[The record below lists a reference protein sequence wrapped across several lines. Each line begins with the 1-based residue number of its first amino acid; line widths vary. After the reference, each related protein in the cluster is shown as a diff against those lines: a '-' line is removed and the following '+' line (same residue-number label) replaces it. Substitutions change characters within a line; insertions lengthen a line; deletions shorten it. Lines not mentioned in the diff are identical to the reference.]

1 MVFCVN
7 LGFSNLSNPDAED
20 ETGKNY
26 ALFIGDTVLVNEV
39 RKMSL
44 NYILF
49 IALFFQDAP
58 ATELTAASKK
68 KISSIAIFLGVCTV
82 IPSQ

>member
-1 MVFCVN
+1 
-7 LGFSNLSNPDAED
+7 
-20 ETGKNY
+20 
-26 ALFIGDTVLVNEV
+26 
-39 RKMSL
+39 MSL

-82 IPSQ
+82 MPS